1 MTPDFTILA
10 AGVDITSQIRDRLL
24 SLTIT
29 DAAGVKSDSVEIVL
43 DDRGGAIELPLP
55 GAPLVVAM
63 GDRETFLM
71 PIGVSTSDE
80 IGMDGW
86 PQTMTLRGK
95 AANLGGPLK
104 EQKSR
109 SWDDKT
115 FGEIVATIAGA
126 QGLTPKV
133 ATDLAKISFVH
144 LDQTEENDMH
154 FLNRVGRDHDAMA
167 TVKGDA

>member
-71 PIGVSTSDE
+71 PMGVYTSDE

-104 EQKSR
+104 EQKKPVMGRQDARRNRGNHCRGARVDPQGGHR
-109 SWDDKT
+109 S
-115 FGEIVATIAGA
+115 G
-126 QGLTPKV
+126 Q
-133 ATDLAKISFVH
+133 
-144 LDQTEENDMH
+144 DQLCSSGPDRGKRYALSEPGWP
-154 FLNRVGRDHDAMA
+154 RS
-167 TVKGDA
+167 